1 MNRQRVQ
8 AAAQRKTGA
17 LENARPFVA
26 ALIAIANRNAELA
39 VADFIQHAEGD
50 LAERRAVGVVFEQEV
65 APAHVQQ
72 LFELGFGMRA
82 MVHHVNGADQ
92 IERTGRKRKRAA
104 GVNLGRE
111 INVRALL
118 HFDGRDVGHQT
129 ARLHL
134 VREPA
139 IARTK
144 VEGAVEWP
152 DFAQQRRHLFPD
164 AVTVKVDGRNGV
176 THDDGGVYAPQRATF
191 MPYSCQCPESATPA
205 RACAGQSQSEAE
217 HAGATSFAWFVLSGG
232 VCFVV
237 GTGLL
242 YLATDVCKIHY
253 LLSTL
258 LCSLLTNALGFC
270 LNRRLAFRAR
280 SAHFWRELGRYYIV
294 NLGSLAL
301 SLTLMAL
308 CVSGLGWPYLGAS
321 IGLSLLLAVGNFFL
335 HRNWSF
341 GT

>member
-1 MNRQRVQ
+1 
-8 AAAQRKTGA
+8 
-17 LENARPFVA
+17 
-26 ALIAIANRNAELA
+26 
-39 VADFIQHAEGD
+39 
-50 LAERRAVGVVFEQEV
+50 
-65 APAHVQQ
+65 
-72 LFELGFGMRA
+72 
-82 MVHHVNGADQ
+82 
-92 IERTGRKRKRAA
+92 
-104 GVNLGRE
+104 
-111 INVRALL
+111 
-118 HFDGRDVGHQT
+118 
-129 ARLHL
+129 
-134 VREPA
+134 
-139 IARTK
+139 
-144 VEGAVEWP
+144 
-152 DFAQQRRHLFPD
+152 
-164 AVTVKVDGRNGV
+164 
-176 THDDGGVYAPQRATF
+176 
-191 MPYSCQCPESATPA
+191 
-205 RACAGQSQSEAE
+205 
-217 HAGATSFAWFVLSGG
+217 
-232 VCFVV
+232 V